1 MLLQLAETSLSHVP
15 MDAMGF
21 AMRSR
26 RWLLAMAGLLVPL
39 AAGCQAPRTQVD
51 PDHAREV
58 DAMVSSSTTSRINAL
73 ALLAADPRV
82 VPEPPAGTLTRQD
95 AINHTLTH
103 NLALIASA
111 ENLPIAQAQLA
122 QAGLWTNPSLG
133 QTGSFAWPVFGGSGA
148 ASFDFQL
155 TQVVNT
161 FLTRPYKVAVAEAQR
176 FQSGIDLASQAF
188 DLSQQAEAK
197 YDEMAHLVRDRKLS
211 EKVAASYKRA
221 FEAAEARAKV
231 GMVPTPDVNR
241 ARLQY
246 EDAQRQ
252 VRHLQT
258 QYSRAARE
266 MNWLMGVSSPPL
278 WQLPE
283 EAAEAPR
290 DLALAPDAAMLEQM
304 GRGHRLD
311 LRRADFDRRV
321 SEANL
326 KLAKLGMIPQLTLGT
341 DVARDNSKNWSFGPS
356 FNVELPI
363 FDTGKVG
370 VELANAQLR
379 LADKTYVALEG
390 QVRQD
395 VRAAVENLL
404 IADEDVRFYRD
415 KLIPQEEEN
424 VQLAQKSFQLGNSDL
439 DSLLNTLREYVSALQ
454 SYEDAID
461 TYNGNRIALQ
471 RAVGMVWA
479 RIIEASNA

>member
-1 MLLQLAETSLSHVP
+1 
-15 MDAMGF
+15 MDA
-21 AMRSR
+21 
-26 RWLLAMAGLLVPL
+26 
-39 AAGCQAPRTQVD
+39 
-51 PDHAREV
+51 DHLREV
-58 DAMVSSSTTSRINAL
+58 DAMVSNSTTSRIDAL
-73 ALLAADPRV
+73 ALLASDPRLP
-82 VPEPPAGTLTRQD
+82 PEPPVGSLTLQN
-95 AINHTLTH
+95 AIDRTLGH
-103 NLALIASA
+103 NLTLIANA

-122 QAGLWTNPSLG
+122 QAGLWTNTTLG
-133 QTGSFAWPVFGGSGA
+133 QTGSFAWPISGQGGA
-148 ASFDFQL
+148 VSFDFLL
-155 TQVVNT
+155 TQLINT
-161 FLTRPYKVAVAEAQR
+161 FFTRPYKVAVAEAQR

-188 DLSQQAEAK
+188 DLSQQADAK
-197 YDEMAHLVRDRKLS
+197 YHEMSHLIRDRKLA

-258 QYSRAARE
+258 QYQRAARE
-266 MNWLMGVSSPPL
+266 MNWLMGVSSPPQ

-290 DLALAPDAAMLEQM
+290 DLALAPDAAMLEQI
-304 GRGHRLD
+304 GRNHRLD

-321 SEANL
+321 SEANV
-326 KLAKLGMIPQLTLGT
+326 KLANLGMLPQLTLGV
-341 DVARDNSKNWSFGPS
+341 DAARDSAKKWSLGPS

-363 FDTGKVG
+363 FDNGKVG
-370 VELANAQLR
+370 VELAKAQLR

-395 VRAAVENLL
+395 VRAAVENLRTS
-404 IADEDVRFYRD
+404 DEDVRFYRD

-471 RAVGMVWA
+471 RAVGMVWPK
-479 RIIEASNA
+479 IIEESNSATTRPSTRPVETAAPAK